1 MFNLANGV
9 KEDKD
14 HVGEFCQPQDSL
26 VHVKGVAPGEIFLSK
41 VILGVSKSLHVSI
54 HKTGR
59 INKCDKGE
67 LFLL

>member
-14 HVGEFCQPQDSL
+14 HVSEFRQPQYSL
-26 VHVKGVAPGEIFLSK
+26 VHVKGVAPGSILLP
-41 VILGVSKSLHVSI
+41 ILGVSNSLHVSV
-54 HKTGR
+54 HEARR
-59 INKCDKGE
+59 INESDEGE